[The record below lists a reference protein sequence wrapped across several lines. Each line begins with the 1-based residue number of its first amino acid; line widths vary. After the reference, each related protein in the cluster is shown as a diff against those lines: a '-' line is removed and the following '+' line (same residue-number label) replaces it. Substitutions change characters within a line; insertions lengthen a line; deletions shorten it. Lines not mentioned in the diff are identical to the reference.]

1 MLSTLFD
8 KVTGLFD
15 KRFTLA
21 LLLPA
26 FAFAAGAAA
35 LAATMTGWHQAL
47 AWWSGLD
54 AARQVAL
61 GVAAAAAVVVLATIT
76 GTQVV
81 AMTRLLEGYW
91 RWAWADQTLGRLG
104 RWREERRRDKLT
116 DDAEAAARAEIAQA
130 ALAADALRAAQAI
143 EAAQAGQADQ
153 AAADR
158 QAAAD
163 ARAVQ
168 VARAG
173 KANRAA
179 QAARASAD
187 LLYQRSYLSFAPP
200 PAPVMPTR
208 LGNALRAAEAYP
220 GDEERWGL
228 DAVFWW
234 PRLYLVLPDSAR
246 SQVDDARAA
255 LDQLVV
261 LTVLSAAFTVVALA
275 LSCAGLSLPVG
286 LGCAAG
292 TLLLSR
298 GSYLAAVSAATV
310 FGDLVRSCYDLYRGD
325 LLSRLGWEM
334 PPTLRRERQLWGALG
349 QQLYRRSTG
358 RQEEA
363 LLNAPRQPPAP
374 PPAAGAG

>member
-1 MLSTLFD
+1 MLGTLFD

-26 FAFAAGAAA
+26 FAFAAGTGA
-35 LAATMTGWHQAL
+35 LAATMTGWHQAVT
-47 AWWSGLD
+47 WWSSLD

-61 GVAAAAAVVVLATIT
+61 GVAAAAAVVVLAILT

-91 RWAWADQTLGRLG
+91 RWSWADETLGRLG
-104 RWREERRRDKLT
+104 RWHEERRRDRLAR
-116 DDAEAAARAEIAQA
+116 DVQAAQESQVAQA
-130 ALAADALRAAQAI
+130 GLAAQA
-143 EAAQAGQADQ
+143 ERSHQAAQAQQAIRAG
-153 AAADR
+153 AAA
-158 QAAAD
+158 
-163 ARAVQ
+163 
-168 VARAG
+168 
-173 KANRAA
+173 K
-179 QAARASAD
+179 ASAD
-187 LLYQRSYLSFAPP
+187 LAYQRSYLAFPPP

-246 SQVDDARAA
+246 TQVDDARAG

-261 LTVLSAAFTVVALA
+261 LTMLSAAFGVVALA
-275 LSCAGLSLPVG
+275 LSGAGLNLAVG
-286 LGCAAG
+286 LSCAAG
-292 TLLLSR
+292 AFALSR
-298 GSYLAAVSAATV
+298 GRYLAGVTAATV

-325 LLSRLGWEM
+325 LLARLGWKM
-334 PPTLRRERQLWGALG
+334 PPTLKRERQLWGALG
-349 QQLYRRSTG
+349 QQLYRRGTTPPG
-358 RQEEA
+358 DA
-363 LLNAPRQPPAP
+363 LLNASRGPAVP
-374 PPAAGAG
+374 PPASDASQPQG

>member
-1 MLSTLFD
+1 MLGTLFD

-15 KRFTLA
+15 RRFTLA
-21 LLLPA
+21 LLLPT
-26 FAFAAGAAA
+26 FALAAGAAA

-81 AMTRLLEGYW
+81 AMTRFLEGYW
-91 RWAWADQTLGRLG
+91 RWPWADQTLGRLG
-104 RWREERRRDKLT
+104 RWREERRREKLT
-116 DDAEAAARAEIAQA
+116 EAADAAVRAEIAQA
-130 ALAADALRAAQAI
+130 AVAAEAVRAAQAAI
-143 EAAQAGQADQ
+143 EAGPAGQPA
-153 AAADR
+153 AEREAADDARAR
-158 QAAAD
+158 QAAR
-163 ARAVQ
+163 AR
-168 VARAG
+168 

-187 LLYQRSYLSFAPP
+187 LSYQRSYLSFAPA

-234 PRLYLVLPDSAR
+234 PRLYLILPDGAR

-261 LTVLSAAFTVVALA
+261 LTMLSAAFAAGALA
-275 LSCAGLSLPVG
+275 LSCAGLSLAVG

-292 TLLLSR
+292 ALLLSR
-298 GSYLAAVSAATV
+298 GSYLAAVTAATV

-325 LLSRLGWEM
+325 LLNRLGWEV
-334 PPTLRRERQLWGALG
+334 PPTLKRERQLWGALG

-358 RQEEA
+358 RQAEA
-363 LLNAPRQPPAP
+363 LLNAPRKPPAP
-374 PPAAGAG
+374 PPTAESSEA